1 MTTKQMLIDEK
12 IKKLEEEM
20 KTADGDRILA
30 LRFILRDLYA
40 QKTAV
45 GLAAAGFTK
54 ESYFR

>member
-20 KTADGDRILA
+20 KTADADRVLT
-30 LRFILRDLYA
+30 LRFVLRDLYT